1 MTLIFIFTAVLVVL
15 YGATAIYLW
24 YGFKNKFSL

>member
-1 MTLIFIFTAVLVVL
+1 MTLILIFAAVLAVL

-24 YGFKNKFSL
+24 YGFNKKFSL